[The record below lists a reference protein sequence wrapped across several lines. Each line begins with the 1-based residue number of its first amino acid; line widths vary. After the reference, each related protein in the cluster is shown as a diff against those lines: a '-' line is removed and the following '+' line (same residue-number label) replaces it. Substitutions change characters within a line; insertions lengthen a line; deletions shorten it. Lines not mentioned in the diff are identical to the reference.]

1 MKRPIEANI
10 VIVIAL
16 AVAVNILL
24 YWVTW
29 FAAPEFV
36 QSRSPG
42 APDYLIYVNFEQA
55 FPLADG
61 WLALAALVGAAGL
74 WKMRDWGYVSALVAS
89 GAAIFLGLMDL
100 LYDLE
105 HAMFVPF
112 TPEAAIELVIVVS
125 MLGLGALV
133 IALLW
138 RIRGRFFRGQP
149 SAGSYAGHLVGV
161 DSGATVRPELD

>member
-16 AVAVNILL
+16 AVAVNMLL

-29 FAAPEFV
+29 FTAPEFV
-36 QSRSPG
+36 QSRSPD

-61 WLALAALVGAAGL
+61 WLALAALIGAVGL
-74 WKMRDWGYVSALVAS
+74 WRMRDWGYVFALVAS

-100 LYDLE
+100 LYDIE
-105 HAMFVPF
+105 HGMFVPF
-112 TPEAAIELVIVVS
+112 TAEAAVELVIVIS
-125 MLGLGALV
+125 MLVLGPLV

-138 RIRGRFFRGQP
+138 RIRRWFFGGQP
-149 SAGSYAGHLVGV
+149 LTGS
-161 DSGATVRPELD
+161 